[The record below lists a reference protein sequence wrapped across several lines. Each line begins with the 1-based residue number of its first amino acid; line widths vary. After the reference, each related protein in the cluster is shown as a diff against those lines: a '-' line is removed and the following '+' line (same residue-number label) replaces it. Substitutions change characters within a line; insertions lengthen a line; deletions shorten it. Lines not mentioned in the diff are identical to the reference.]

1 MMPDKARKATDKK
14 LRKMER
20 KISKIYHTARH
31 DITAKWDAYMERSA
45 EKMLQVT
52 LNYQR
57 ALKTGSRAEIKASR
71 KALETALKNRTF
83 QNERFRSMVNL
94 TAEKI
99 THVNEVAL
107 AYVNDQMPE
116 IYRISYNAVSDIKG
130 ISFTLVDESTI
141 RYMIEKNPKLIPYKH
156 ISHKKDYLWNLKRI
170 NSSVL
175 QGILQ
180 GEGIPQISKR
190 LLPIVGNNMASAI
203 RNARTMTTSAEN
215 KGRLDSYKRLEEDG
229 VVLEKKWFAT
239 GDDRTRQSHLDI
251 DGESVPI
258 KEEFS
263 NGCAY
268 PADPAGPSDEVWN
281 CRCSMGVNII
291 GFRRKDGSISKVNWK
306 DSGKSSHDRSI
317 DAERSRRR

>member
-1 MMPDKARKATDKK
+1 MPDKARKVTDKK

-57 ALKTGSRAEIKASR
+57 ALRTGSRAEIKASR
-71 KALETALKNRTF
+71 EALETALKNRTF
-83 QNERFRSMVNL
+83 RDERFRSMVNI

-99 THVNEVAL
+99 THVNEIAV
-107 AYVNDQMPE
+107 AYVNNQMPA
-116 IYRISYNAVSDIKG
+116 IYATNYNAVATQVKG
-130 ISFTLVDESTI
+130 ISFSLVDESTVK
-141 RYMIEKNPKLIPYKH
+141 YMIRKNPKLIPYKH
-156 ISHKKDYLWNLKRI
+156 INHKKDYLWNLKRI

-190 LLPIVGNNMASAI
+190 LLPIVGNNMKSAI

-215 KGRLDSYKRLEEDG
+215 KGRYDSYKDLEDRG
-229 VVLEKKWFAT
+229 AIIKKVWIAT
-239 GDDRTRQSHLDI
+239 PDERTRASHVELDGTEVDI
-251 DGESVPI
+251 DEPFETI
-258 KEEFS
+258 
-263 NGCAY
+263 NGNELMY
-268 PADPAGPSDEVWN
+268 PADPDGEPEEVWN
-281 CRCSMGVNII
+281 CRCTTRIHLIRFEG
-291 GFRRKDGSISKVNWK
+291 
-306 DSGKSSHDRSI
+306 
-317 DAERSRRR
+317 EE